1 MTHSYAFDVRLHD
14 VDHAGVMF
22 FARLFVHAH
31 DAYEAFMAHLGLDL
45 CAMIRTGERLPIVHA
60 SADYFQPLRHGEQI
74 TVTLEIEALG
84 RNFIYRNL
92 FFSRHGGPARQGA
105 HRACLSRPPRQH
117 RRQVAAIPPSI
128 APALLRRIDSLTI
141 SRHRNFQSN
150 TSFLDLNQGV
160 GV

>member
-1 MTHSYAFDVRLHD
+1 MNHSYAFEVRLHD

-74 TVTLEIEALG
+74 TVTLEIETLGASSFTVAYAFNAAASLLAKVRTVHVYLDPRLNTAAPLPPAL
-84 RNFIYRNL
+84 
-92 FFSRHGGPARQGA
+92 
-105 HRACLSRPPRQH
+105 
-117 RRQVAAIPPSI
+117 RQVIQPYCRTLKA
-128 APALLRRIDSLTI
+128 
-141 SRHRNFQSN
+141 
-150 TSFLDLNQGV
+150 
-160 GV
+160 